1 MMFTGI
7 IETLLPVTAVAE
19 TPAGRSITLQSQWRD
34 VSRGESIAING
45 CCLTVASKSNGD
57 LSFDVVP
64 ETLSKT
70 SLGILK
76 PGDFVHAERALRVGD
91 RLSGHVVQGHID
103 GPATLL
109 DRRTDGS
116 EVRLRLRT
124 SADLAKYIQ
133 PKGSICLDGVSLTVA
148 AIHGIEFDVA
158 LIPATLQLTL
168 LGRREIGW
176 NFNLEADILA
186 KTIVYWLEC
195 RK

>member
-1 MMFTGI
+1 MFTGI
-7 IETLLPVTAVAE
+7 IESRLEVIGNVQ
-19 TPAGRSITLQSQWRD
+19 TPGGRRIGVHCPWND
-34 VSRGESIAING
+34 VRAGESIAING